1 MKCLSRTHRITPRV
15 VFNLKEEEVTINK
28 KLIKISVEEG
38 GAVSLIQGKDILE
51 VLKKQDK
58 KILESILGN

>member
-1 MKCLSRTHRITPRV
+1 ML
-15 VFNLKEEEVTINK
+15 NLKEEEVTINK